1 MDAVDA
7 DAKLPAKAEAAKGP
21 EQAPSKDAEKARSNP
36 QKATEV
42 KGLKEDAKTPT
53 EEKPA
58 DSQQDAE
65 APQKDA
71 EPDSQISTAARDG
84 TQPEEGAAV
93 ETPAT
98 ESKPQGLEG
107 AAAAD
112 KGAGREPAQA
122 PSSVSQEVDPQAA
135 PSDAAVAEVKPS
147 ISKPDGGE
155 RKDEQSA
162 NQQMP
167 GTSAAAG
174 SATPA
179 GSAKP
184 AESESEPQGE
194 VSKGEASGEKEANL
208 SDEQKAILERG
219 GSLLAEADEV
229 DPKGIQ
235 LIRHMQVGAV
245 L

>member
-7 DAKLPAKAEAAKGP
+7 EAKSPAKAEAAKGP
-21 EQAPSKDAEKARSNP
+21 EQAPSKKAEKTHSST

-42 KGLKEDAKTPT
+42 KGFKEDAKTST

-58 DSQQDAE
+58 DSRHDAN
-65 APQKDA
+65 APEKKA
-71 EPDSQISTAARDG
+71 EPDSQVSTAARDG
-84 TQPEEGAAV
+84 IEPEESAAAGTSAV
-93 ETPAT
+93 ER
-98 ESKPQGLEG
+98 KPKGLEG
-107 AAAAD
+107 AAAAEKD
-112 KGAGREPAQA
+112 AGVEPAQT
-122 PSSVSQEVDPQAA
+122 PSSVSKEIDPQAA

-147 ISKPDGGE
+147 VSKLDGGE
-155 RKDEQSA
+155 RKDEHSA
-162 NQQMP
+162 KQQMP

-174 SATPA
+174 IATPA

-194 VSKGEASGEKEANL
+194 VSRGEASGKKEANL
-208 SDEQKAILERG
+208 SDEQKAILERS